1 MQKKQKTNRKKVKKE
16 ESALLPVWMLYITCV
31 QHPVQHFSF
40 SFLQIMQNMGGFQ
53 DSTQMIAL
61 GFASSVVMP
70 LDFNC

>member
-1 MQKKQKTNRKKVKKE
+1 MKE

-31 QHPVQHFSF
+31 QHPVQGFSF